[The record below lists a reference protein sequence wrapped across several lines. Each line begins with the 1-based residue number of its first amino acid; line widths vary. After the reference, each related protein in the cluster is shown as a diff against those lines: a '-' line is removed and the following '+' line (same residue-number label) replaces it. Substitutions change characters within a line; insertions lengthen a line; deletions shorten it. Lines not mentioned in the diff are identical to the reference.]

1 MSRSIARTAYPVV
14 AGLFVACAII
24 QVFLA
29 GLGVFDDPSSFITH
43 RNFGYM
49 FGWLTLVLL
58 VIALVGRM
66 PRRFVGLA
74 VLLLVLFSMQSVF
87 VALREDMPAVAALHP
102 LNGFLILAVAGI
114 ATWTSWK
121 ARSETRRPNRSM
133 PPRSVPARSRRL
145 QRPSARRTA
154 RARQAARTDRRSTP

>member
-1 MSRSIARTAYPVV
+1 MVRSVARTAYPVV

-29 GLGVFDDPSSFITH
+29 GLGVFDNPSSFITH

-74 VLLLVLFSMQSVF
+74 VLLLVLFSLQSVF

-102 LNGFLILAVAGI
+102 LNGFFVLAVAGI
-114 ATWTSWK
+114 ATWTSW
-121 ARSETRRPNRSM
+121 R
-133 PPRSVPARSRRL
+133 
-145 QRPSARRTA
+145 A
-154 RARQAARTDRRSTP
+154 RAEAVAAEPERTPNVAASPIDA

>member
-1 MSRSIARTAYPVV
+1 MAHSIARTAYPVV
-14 AGLFVACAII
+14 AGLFVACAVI

-58 VIALVGRM
+58 VIALVGRIA
-66 PRRFVGLA
+66 RRYVGLA
-74 VLLLVLFSMQSVF
+74 VLILVLFALQSVF

-102 LNGFLILAVAGI
+102 LNGFLILGVATY
-114 ATWTSWK
+114 AAWTSWK
-121 ARSETRRPNRSM
+121 ARSAAVASEQPAVSA
-133 PPRSVPARSRRL
+133 PAPART
-145 QRPSARRTA
+145 TA
-154 RARQAARTDRRSTP
+154 DA